1 MMDFVPS
8 LLNFQLH
15 QDCIE
20 QHLREAYLARAT
32 DACDMDRICRELDR
46 RGNQFNFLP

>member
-8 LLNFQLH
+8 LLSFQLH
-15 QDCIE
+15 QDCVE

-32 DACDMDRICRELDR
+32 DACDMDRMRISLVRTMY
-46 RGNQFNFLP
+46 GW

>member
-1 MMDFVPS
+1 MMDFVLS

-15 QDCIE
+15 QDCVE
-20 QHLREAYLARAT
+20 QHLREACLARAT
-32 DACDMDRICRELDR
+32 DACDMDRMCRELDR